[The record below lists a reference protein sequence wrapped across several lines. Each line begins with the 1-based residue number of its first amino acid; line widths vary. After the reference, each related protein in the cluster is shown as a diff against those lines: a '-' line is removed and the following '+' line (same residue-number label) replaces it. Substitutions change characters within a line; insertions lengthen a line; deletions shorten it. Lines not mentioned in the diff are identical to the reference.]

1 MVNHE
6 VKNMKINVED
16 IKENLGEF
24 KELSFKEQIE
34 DLKFQGRDIKVV
46 KPAQMEFQV
55 FNTDDSFLVTGSI
68 ELELNVACSRCL
80 ERFNLP
86 VSIDLE
92 EEVDKEEVELIDNQ
106 AMIDI
111 TKEIDDSIMLAIP
124 MQPVCDEDC
133 AGLCPSCGQN
143 LNEADCDCFMH
154 TVDPRLA
161 KLEKLLDKE

>member
-1 MVNHE
+1 
-6 VKNMKINVED
+6 MKITVED
-16 IKENLGEF
+16 IKEDIGDF
-24 KELSFKEQIE
+24 KKISFEQEIE
-34 DLKFQGRDIKVV
+34 DIEFQGRDIRLV
-46 KPAQMEFQV
+46 KPAEMEFQV

-68 ELELNVACSRCL
+68 ELESNVACSRCL
-80 ERFNLP
+80 ERFTLP
-86 VSIDLE
+86 ITIQIE

-111 TKEIDDSIMLAIP
+111 TKEIDDNIILSVP

-143 LNEADCDCFMH
+143 LNKADCDCFMH

-161 KLEKLLDKE
+161 KLEKLLDED